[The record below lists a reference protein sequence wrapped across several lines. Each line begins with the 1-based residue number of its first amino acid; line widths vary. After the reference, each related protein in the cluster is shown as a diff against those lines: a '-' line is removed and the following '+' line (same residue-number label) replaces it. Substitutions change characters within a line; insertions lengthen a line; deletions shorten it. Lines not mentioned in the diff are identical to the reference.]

1 MTQEELRTLLG
12 SRPSLQS
19 ASEKENWNRILAGHG
34 LDPSSYYQE
43 VEMTSLYVNTHRDIT
58 YSYEAM
64 SLHSHAFYE
73 ILCCRS
79 TCGAEYLVGSHRY
92 SLQKGD
98 IILVRPGVSHCAIL
112 PNPLTI
118 PYERDIIWLSEAFL
132 NSFQKLLDLPPVS
145 FETDLS
151 TYLIR
156 TADTPLEYLCDMI
169 HSGVLEEEKK
179 QSFWQTNVIGNTIQF
194 ISLLRRAYNSQTAQ
208 SLKAETPDLLDQ
220 IIAYIENHFYER
232 LIMNEVARHF
242 YVSERTI
249 SALFSRRL
257 GTTFNHF
264 LTQRRLIAAKSMIQ
278 EEKPMDIVAERA
290 GFTNYSTFYRA
301 FRKEFGISPNAF
313 RSQNTTR

>member
-1 MTQEELRTLLG
+1 LTQEELRTLLG